1 MKISEAAESSGCH
14 LETIR
19 YYERVGLMP
28 KPRRTASGY
37 REYRDDEVDRLRFIN
52 RSRDLGFSLDEIRSL
67 LRLEHDR
74 SLSCDEIDAIAR
86 NHLADIRGKVR
97 ELNRIARELDRTI
110 GACSGGARGQCSI
123 LATLRAPPPAS
134 RSKTVHVSKTQR
146 SGVKRSPKQR
156 RERGGA

>member
-37 REYRDDEVDRLRFIN
+37 REYRDDEVDRLRFIT
-52 RSRDLGFSLDEIRSL
+52 RSRDLGFCLDEIRSL
-67 LRLEHDR
+67 LRVESDR
-74 SLSCDEIDAIAR
+74 TLSCGEFDAIAR
-86 NHLADIRGKVR
+86 EHLTDIRSKLR

-110 GACSGGARGQCSI
+110 NACSGGARGQCSI
-123 LATLRAPPPAS
+123 LATLREPMPAS
-134 RSKTVHVSKTQR
+134 RVKTTDVR
-146 SGVKRSPKQR
+146 RKRS
-156 RERGGA
+156 A

>member
-28 KPRRTASGY
+28 EPRRTASGY
-37 REYRDDEVDRLRFIN
+37 REYRDDEVDRLRFIT

-67 LRLEHDR
+67 LRLESDR
-74 SLSCDEIDAIAR
+74 TLSCDEIDAIAR
-86 NHLADIRGKVR
+86 EHLTDIRGKIR

-110 GACSGGARGQCSI
+110 GACSGGARSQCSI
-123 LATLRAPPPAS
+123 LATLHEPPPATRAKAANVRR
-134 RSKTVHVSKTQR
+134 RS
-146 SGVKRSPKQR
+146 
-156 RERGGA
+156 A